1 MVTLFRVG
9 RGRWEVSVVIK
20 GNMRDLFGD
29 RNILY
34 LDLSQYHYP
43 GCDIAL

>member
-1 MVTLFRVG
+1 MVPVFRVSG
-9 RGRWEVSVVIK
+9 GRWEVSVVIK
-20 GNMRDLFGD
+20 GDMRDPFGD